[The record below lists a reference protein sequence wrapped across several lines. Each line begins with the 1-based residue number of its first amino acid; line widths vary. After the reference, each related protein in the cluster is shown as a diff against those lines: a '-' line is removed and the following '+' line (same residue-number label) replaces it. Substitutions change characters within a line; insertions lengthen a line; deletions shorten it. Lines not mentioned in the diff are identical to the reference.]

1 MEIDKDNLLEQIDK
15 YRIDLSQTEVDAP
28 KLLSIGT
35 HQYGS
40 TREDTE
46 FATEGNFSVISGAG
60 KSRKSFFKSLLVA
73 AYIGG
78 QTNKLAGDIKS
89 HRTTDKWILD
99 FDTEQ
104 SRFHASRT
112 FRRVERITGGT
123 YKRYMPFALRQLSH
137 EDRLNF
143 IEKVI
148 YNQKK
153 DIGLVIIDGIADLVS
168 NVNDPDLC
176 NALVQKLMTWT
187 ELTKCHIIVIIHTN
201 HGSDKATGWL
211 GSAVMKKAE
220 TIAVLKADKE
230 NKSTL
235 VTFPQTRGF
244 PIDDFTIKINEHGL
258 PYDSISITSF
268 SYTSTPFLSFS
279 PVNCS
284 KT

>member
-1 MEIDKDNLLEQIDK
+1 MDQRELKKEIEK
-15 YRIDLSQTEVDAP
+15 YRVDLSQTEVDAP
-28 KLLSIGT
+28 KLLSIGR

-40 TREDTE
+40 VQEDTE

-78 QTNKLAGDIKS
+78 NTNEFAPDIKS
-89 HRTTDKWILD
+89 HRKADKWVLD

-137 EDRLNF
+137 EDRLSF

-148 YNQKK
+148 YYQMKE
-153 DIGLVIIDGIADLVS
+153 IGLVIIDGIADLVS

-176 NALVQKLMTWT
+176 NELIQKLMTWT
-187 ELTKCHIIVIIHTN
+187 EVTKCHIIVIIHTN

-220 TIAVLKADKE
+220 TIAVLKANKE
-230 NKSTL
+230 KKSTL

-244 PIDDFTIKINEHGL
+244 PIPDFEIKINDNGL
-258 PYDSISITSF
+258 PYTEEVEELAF
-268 SYTSTPFLSFS
+268 
-279 PVNCS
+279 
-284 KT
+284 